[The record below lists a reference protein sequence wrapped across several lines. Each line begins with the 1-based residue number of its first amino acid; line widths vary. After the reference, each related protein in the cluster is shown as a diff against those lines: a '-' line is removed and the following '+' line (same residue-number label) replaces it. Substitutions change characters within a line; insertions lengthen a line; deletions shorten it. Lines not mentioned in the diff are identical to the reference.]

1 MEWVELILNVGDGD
15 LADEI
20 AALLVD
26 AGGIAAQ
33 GAHVRGTEVVIWAP
47 APEAP
52 AAAAALRAEV
62 ERLAEAGLGVDPAQ
76 VTTRPAPPESEWR
89 DAWKKFFHVKRVTRS
104 IVIVPSWETYA
115 AQPGDVVLDLDPG
128 RAFGTGAHA
137 STRLCLVELEAL
149 RDEGLAATTW
159 LDIGT
164 GSGILS
170 VAAAKLWPS
179 STGVAMDNDPQ
190 AVDYAQENLAK
201 NQVTDRVRTTT
212 DAVDVIGGRHPLVL
226 ANIQADVLLMLRDA
240 LCARVAPGGHLVLAG
255 LLTAQGDP
263 VAAAY
268 ESQGLERVRLTQLD
282 DDKDWIAVV
291 LRRPA

>member
-1 MEWVELILNVGDGD
+1 MEWVELILNVGDPD

-33 GAHVRGTEVVIWAP
+33 GAHVRGGEVVIWAP
-47 APEAP
+47 APEAT
-52 AAAAALRAEV
+52 AAADAMRAEV
-62 ERLAEAGLGVDPAQ
+62 ARLAEAGLAVDPAN

-89 DAWKKFFHVKRVTRS
+89 DAWKKFFHVKRVTKS

-137 STRLCLVELEAL
+137 STRLCLVELEQL
-149 RDEGLAATTW
+149 RAEGLMPKTW
-159 LDIGT
+159 LDVGT
-164 GSGILS
+164 GSGILA

-179 STGVAMDNDPQ
+179 STGVAMDDDPQ
-190 AVDYAQENLAK
+190 AVDYAHENLEK
-201 NQVTDRVRTTT
+201 NHVTDRVRTTT
-212 DAVDVIGGRHPLVL
+212 DVLDVIGGAHQLVL

-240 LCARVAPGGHLVLAG
+240 LCARVAPGGSLVLAG

-263 VAAAY
+263 VATAFEQA
-268 ESQGLERVRLTQLD
+268 GLRRVRLTELD
-282 DDKDWIAVV
+282 DDHDWIAVV
-291 LRRPA
+291 LRRA